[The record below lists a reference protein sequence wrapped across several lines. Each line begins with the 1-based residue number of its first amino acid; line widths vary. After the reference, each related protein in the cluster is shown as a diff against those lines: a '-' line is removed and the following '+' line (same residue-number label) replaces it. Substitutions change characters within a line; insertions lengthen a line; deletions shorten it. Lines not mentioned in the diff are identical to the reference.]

1 MKFNEAIFVD
11 ASAWIALADRD
22 DSNHKKAANIYPSFL
37 TANNRLITSNL
48 IITET
53 YIILLKEL
61 GHEAAFAFLERVK
74 TSPRITRVY
83 SSEDIES
90 EAQVM
95 LGKYRDHKFSYT
107 DAVSFSIMK
116 RQKIKKA
123 FSFDKHFLS
132 AGFTAV

>member
-22 DSNHKKAANIYPSFL
+22 DSNHKKAANIYSSFL
-37 TANNRLITSNL
+37 NANNRLITSNL
-48 IITET
+48 VIDET
-53 YIILLKEL
+53 YIVLLKEL

-95 LGKYRDHKFSYT
+95 LGKYRDHEFSYT
-107 DAVSFSIMK
+107 DAVSYSIMK

-123 FSFDKHFLS
+123 FAYDQHFLS
-132 AGFTAV
+132 AGFTVV